1 MLAGGLA
8 GTGAPAPVGRSGRA
22 GRVPKILHH
31 TYKTKNPADW
41 PLKSYASAAL
51 HPTAAAARPCVP
63 VGLTA
68 TFGRRQV
75 GGLEPELCGV
85 KPGLGVLVLGGR
97 RQPRAVREASTGVSR
112 PLRPH
117 QDTGPAPAPPRPAQ
131 PAYESLTKPEL
142 PCSCCCCCRC
152 QRCAAVS
159 SAMRRLQPPAAWAS
173 AEQALSK
180 R

>member
-8 GTGAPAPVGRSGRA
+8 GTGAPAPVGRSGQA

-68 TFGRRQV
+68 T
-75 GGLEPELCGV
+75 
-85 KPGLGVLVLGGR
+85 LGGGR
-97 RQPRAVREASTGVSR
+97 WVDSSQSCVESNPDWEYLFWEDDANRGLFVKHLPEYLDLYDRIKTPVLPQP
-112 PLRPH
+112 H
-117 QDTGPAPAPPRPAQ
+117 PALPSPPTNR
-131 PAYESLTKPEL
+131 
-142 PCSCCCCCRC
+142 
-152 QRCAAVS
+152 
-159 SAMRRLQPPAAWAS
+159 
-173 AEQALSK
+173 
-180 R
+180 